1 MTLVKG
7 EEFMKKLIFKSFVLC
22 AVLVFAA
29 SAWAVTIVGGGND
42 GTNVGS
48 LDELQYETTLL
59 GSPAEEEAWIES
71 QLGFDVTFSFKND
84 GLTSGDFETTDT
96 AGVYAFALNDEPDYF
111 FVKTGNITDDG
122 NVSFLFFNNPELDWA
137 VINLADMG
145 FTSITNISGVSH
157 ISEYDGGTTQV
168 PEPGTLLLLGSGLV
182 GLGFMARKFRA

>member
-1 MTLVKG
+1 
-7 EEFMKKLIFKSFVLC
+7 MKKLIFKSFVLC

-84 GLTSGDFETTDT
+84 GLTGGDFETTDT